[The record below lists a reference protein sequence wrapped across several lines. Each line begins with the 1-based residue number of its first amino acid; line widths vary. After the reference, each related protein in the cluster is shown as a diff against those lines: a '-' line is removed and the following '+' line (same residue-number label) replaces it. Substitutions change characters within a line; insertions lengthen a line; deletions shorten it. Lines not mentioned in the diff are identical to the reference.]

1 MQLALFYLLLLVLQ
15 GFLAALIAPLPAPDL
30 FLVAVLTLL
39 WRIQPWQ
46 LVLVAYGI
54 GLLQDVVGHGALG
67 MHGLGLAGGVL
78 LASLVRAQLNHAGF
92 FERLLVILSG
102 LAGKWLVFSA
112 LLVWLSGSVSPLAEV
127 LRIAP
132 VEAVLTL
139 IVGAWLLPY
148 AETLMERTA
157 LLRKELL

>member
-1 MQLALFYLLLLVLQ
+1 MQLALYYLLLLVLQ

-30 FLVAVLTLL
+30 FLIAVLTLL

-46 LVLVAYGI
+46 LVLVAYGV
-54 GLLQDVVGHGALG
+54 GLLQDLVGHGTLG

-78 LASLVRAQLNHAGF
+78 LASLVRAQLNQARF

-102 LAGKWLVFSA
+102 LLGKWLVFSA
-112 LLVWLSGSVSPLAEV
+112 LLMWLSGSVNPLTEVFRVAPAETV
-127 LRIAP
+127 FTVILG
-132 VEAVLTL
+132 L
-139 IVGAWLLPY
+139 WLLPY
-148 AETLMERTA
+148 AETLMERTT

>member
-30 FLVAVLTLL
+30 FLIAVLTLL

-46 LVLVAYGI
+46 LVLVAYGV
-54 GLLQDVVGHGALG
+54 GLLQDLVGHGTLG

-78 LASLVRAQLNHAGF
+78 LASLVRAQLNQARF

-102 LAGKWLVFSA
+102 LLGKWLVFSA
-112 LLVWLSGSVSPLAEV
+112 LLVWLSGSVNPLSEV
-127 LRIAP
+127 FRVAP
-132 VEAVLTL
+132 VETALTVIL
-139 IVGAWLLPY
+139 GLWLLPY
-148 AETLMERTA
+148 AETLMERTT